1 MPDAAPA
8 AAQHAHARSR
18 VRRPRASPLPGA
30 LAAGAA
36 AAGRGLD
43 LLTWGCTKTGNAKAQ
58 PACASPSAAGRRG
71 GGVWAAWGLRA
82 ARAGGGPCRSWP
94 PRGSAR
100 LPRAV
105 VTKPADP
112 GGEVFHAPPSELPR
126 TPRAGPAPLGSGG
139 GGRAPQ
145 ARSWAPPSP
154 PAPARVSASRE
165 DGEEPWA
172 VLPHSLQSEAFW
184 KRITPETSRLFHG
197 LRASS
202 DPLPVLWGHPQA
214 RPHPVPRAL
223 RSAHLGPPPPST
235 LRGPVSSHWVPSRAR
250 ALTPAP
256 PATTGC
262 RGPRRPAVASGAAQ
276 VGHARFPWAPGWGRK
291 PSGAATQLPAETWT
305 ACRPLPASWLLQAA
319 GGGSLRPPPPVRP
332 CPRAAQAAGAAAGF
346 IPRFSPGPR
355 GSPPRTAAIFPRGG
369 GQMQ

>member
-1 MPDAAPA
+1 MRLSFCGWPAGWGRLGRLGAPC
-8 AAQHAHARSR
+8 SPGWG
-18 VRRPRASPLPGA
+18 RPLQVLA
-30 LAAGAA
+30 LCR
-36 AAGRGLD
+36 AGRG
-43 LLTWGCTKTGNAKAQ
+43 G
-58 PACASPSAAGRRG
+58 AGRG
-71 GGVWAAWGLRA
+71 GEGWPSPR
-82 ARAGGGPCRSWP
+82 P